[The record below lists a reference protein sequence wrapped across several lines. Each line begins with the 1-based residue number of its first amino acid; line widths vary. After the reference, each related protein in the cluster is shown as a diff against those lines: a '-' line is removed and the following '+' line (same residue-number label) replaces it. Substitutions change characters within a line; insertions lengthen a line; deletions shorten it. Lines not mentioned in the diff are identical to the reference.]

1 MPKRCNSISNMEL
14 LSPAGSW
21 ESMVAAVFAGANAV
35 YLGAGEFNARRRA
48 VNFELDTASP
58 RSLAAAVA
66 FCHIRGVQV
75 HLALNTLV
83 RDRELPAALEIAR
96 AAAAAGVDA
105 LIVQDRG
112 LARLI
117 KAACPTLPLHAS
129 TQLTCHTPAGVDRL
143 RQDGFSRVV
152 LAREMTGDEI
162 AACVGRGCETEV
174 FVHGALCMCV
184 SGQCELSAFLGGRSG
199 NRGLCAQPCR
209 LPFAAGH
216 FPRDEAAL
224 SLKDNS
230 LYPHLAELA
239 ALGVDSLKIEGR
251 MKRPE
256 YVAAATAVF
265 RRALDGEPADEQMQS
280 DLQAVFSRHGF
291 TDGYFTGKRGAHMF
305 GTRRY
310 KDVQAADGAVL
321 ARLSR
326 LYEKEPARVAV
337 AMTLTVAAN
346 TPATLTVRDGE
357 RTVTVTG
364 AIPEAARTRPLSAER
379 ATEQLQKTGGTPY
392 RAAVTC
398 DMEEGLTLPAAA
410 LNALRR
416 DGLEAL
422 SALRGAPRSHP
433 FCDPSLPAGGMPRG
447 VLRGLVARV
456 ANLSQ
461 VRGEAN
467 LWVVPLGQ
475 APEGV
480 PFGVEI
486 PRGMFG
492 REDEIRE
499 GLTRAKEAGAAFALC
514 PTVGA
519 LPLAAEAGL
528 PAVAGWSMHIANAHA
543 LAAARDSGAVAAV
556 ASVELSLPQL
566 AFAKEGGCGLFAYGR
581 QPLMLM
587 RNCPIGDCA
596 ACGGSLTDR
605 KGVTF
610 PVACGGGCSELLN
623 SVPLYL
629 ADRLEELREF
639 AFLYL
644 HFTDETPQ
652 RVEEVLEEYRHGGQP
667 PAAFTRGLYDKGT
680 TDTPNDR

>member
-1 MPKRCNSISNMEL
+1 MSMEL

-21 ESMVAAVFAGANAV
+21 ESMVAAVYAGANAV

-66 FCHIRGVQV
+66 FCHTRSVAV
-75 HLALNTLV
+75 HLALNTLI
-83 RDRELPAALEIAR
+83 RTRELPAALEIAR

-105 LIVQDRG
+105 VILQDRG

-129 TQLTCHTPAGVDRL
+129 TQLTCHTPGGVDRL
-143 RQDGFSRVV
+143 LKDGFSRVV
-152 LAREMTGDEI
+152 LAREMTKDEI
-162 AACVGRGCETEV
+162 AACIGRGCETEV

-184 SGQCELSAFLGGRSG
+184 SGQCELSAVLGGRSG

-216 FPRDEAAL
+216 LPHDEAAL

-230 LYPHLAELA
+230 LHSHLAELA

-265 RRALDGEPADEQMQS
+265 RRALDGEAPDEQLHR

-291 TDGYFTGKRGAHMF
+291 TDGYFTGKRGKGMF
-305 GTRRY
+305 GPRRY
-310 KDVQAADGAVL
+310 EDVQAADGAVL
-321 ARLSR
+321 SRLSR

-337 AMTLTVAAN
+337 DMTLTVEAN
-346 TPATLTVRDGE
+346 TPATVTVSDGPH
-357 RTVTVTG
+357 TVTAVG
-364 AIPEAARTRPLSAER
+364 PCPERAIHRPLSAER
-379 ATEQLQKTGGTPY
+379 AAEQLQKTGGTPY
-392 RAAVTC
+392 AAAVTC
-398 DMEEGLTLPAAA
+398 RMGDGLTLPLSA

-416 DGLEAL
+416 QALEEL
-422 SALRGAPRSHP
+422 TALRSAAEPHP
-433 FCDPSLPAGGMPRG
+433 FTEPHLPVPALPRG
-447 VLRGLVARV
+447 ILHGLVARV
-456 ANLSQ
+456 TDVSQ
-461 VRGEAN
+461 ICGEADA
-467 LWVVPLGQ
+467 WVVPLGQ
-475 APEGV
+475 TPAV
-480 PFGVEI
+480 PCFGVEI

-492 REDEIRE
+492 REEQILRD
-499 GLTRAKEAGAAFALC
+499 LFAAKASGAAFALC

-519 LPLAAEAGL
+519 FPLAAKAGL
-528 PAVAGWSMHIANAHA
+528 PAVAGWSMHITNPHA
-543 LAAARDSGAVAAV
+543 LAAAVESGAREAM
-556 ASVELSLPQL
+556 ASVELTFPQL
-566 AFAKEGGCGLFAYGR
+566 DFAQTAGCGLFAYGR
-581 QPLMLM
+581 LPLMLM

-610 PVACGGGCSELLN
+610 PVQCGGGCSELLN

-629 ADRLEELREF
+629 ADRLDTLREF
-639 AFLYL
+639 GFLYL
-644 HFTDETPQ
+644 HFTDETPE
-652 RVEEVLEEYRHGGQP
+652 RVRDVLEEYRKGGNP
-667 PAAFTRGLYDKGT
+667 PAAFTRGLYDKGV
-680 TDTPNDR
+680 R